1 MDFNFSMP
9 APGIS
14 SQSSRPPPHSSLT
27 FKADALLG
35 GGLRGSAWRFQE
47 LRDGK
52 VVGRFVVKYAKHP
65 VAMPTIEKE
74 IRIIQRLR
82 GHAHIAQPIL
92 DRGKMR
98 SIPPSAHPVDVPQGT
113 SVYVVTEY
121 LKNGSLDRF
130 LQRARRRADPIPNLL
145 RMVIGMARPSTT
157 TTSTTSSSATPSF
170 FGGGGVP
177 PPSTTTIEQLPLF
190 EPTTGSHYQ
199 IYHGD
204 LQNLLNLMFGDLDA
218 SEHALVPILKAID
231 FGESEDDFAAFQASC
246 LPSGVTAAT
255 LTQGN
260 IRDIGVVMQMAIS
273 YVAEPRAAFLA
284 QRPNLDPELYDLV
297 TACAAADHRRRP
309 TLARLHARVQDAV
322 ARKNGPAAFA
332 GRPHAARES
341 DAAIREYLRE
351 VLYSADTTA
360 TATAT

>member
-14 SQSSRPPPHSSLT
+14 QSSPPPPSSLT

-35 GGLRGSAWRFQE
+35 GGLRGSAWRYQE
-47 LRDGK
+47 LRDGQ

-98 SIPPSAHPVDVPQGT
+98 SIPPGAHPVDVPQGT

-130 LQRARRRADPIPNLL
+130 LQRARRRMDPIPNRILWFIF
-145 RMVIGMARPSTT
+145 RCR
-157 TTSTTSSSATPSF
+157 
-170 FGGGGVP
+170 VP
-177 PPSTTTIEQLPLF
+177 PPAPIATTIEQLPLF

-273 YVAEPRAAFLA
+273 YASGPRAAFLA

-297 TACAAADHRRRP
+297 VACAAPDHARRP

-322 ARKNGPAAFA
+322 ACKTGPAAFP

-341 DAAIREYLRE
+341 DEAIRQYLRE
-351 VLYSADTTA
+351 VMYSADTAA
-360 TATAT
+360 T